1 MGRLHG
7 LIVRKAADF
16 ESRVA
21 LAKTLWFQAIRNK
34 MKHGHALWWE
44 RCGRPGTAR
53 AMQGGEVYTRDQ
65 FWCGRPGTARA
76 MQGRWCRYRSS
87 IGADDPELRGLCR
100 STCRTFDPVR
110 GADDPELRGLC
121 R

>member
-53 AMQGGEVYTRDQ
+53 AMQVTR
-65 FWCGRPGTARA
+65 
-76 MQGRWCRYRSS
+76 
-87 IGADDPELRGLCR
+87 
-100 STCRTFDPVR
+100 FDFPVR
-110 GADDPELRGLC
+110 TALRTT
-121 R
+121 

>member
-53 AMQGGEVYTRDQ
+53 AMQ
-65 FWCGRPGTARA
+65 AR
-76 MQGRWCRYRSS
+76 RSPALDWR
-87 IGADDPELRGLCR
+87 GADDPELRGLCR